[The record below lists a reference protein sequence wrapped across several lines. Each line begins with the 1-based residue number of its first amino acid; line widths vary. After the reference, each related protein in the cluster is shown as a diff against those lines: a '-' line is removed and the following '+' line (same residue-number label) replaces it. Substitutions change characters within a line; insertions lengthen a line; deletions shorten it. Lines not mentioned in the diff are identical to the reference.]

1 MATRAAYFSPS
12 EAQILME
19 AYEEVKDI
27 IKKKGNTAT
36 VIKQREKAWQSIAD
50 RLNAL
55 NMNGPKRTW
64 QQVKIKYKNILQ
76 NAVKKNT
83 HRQGTGGG
91 SPKADLTPAE
101 DMALELN
108 KGRPVLE
115 GIPGGK
121 ETSIGSSQDATRFI
135 QVSGSTV
142 FLLEPPAQAPD
153 DADPGEGPS
162 AAATAHDGDD
172 DEEET
177 ISLDSRRHE
186 DPDAIQWE
194 NQPGNISSQA
204 IRKLYGNHLR
214 RQIELADIDI
224 QYKKKKMENLALES
238 EIKKRTIRKL
248 DLEIKKL
255 ERELQEDDTADDH
268 LYERYRFSAD
278 GIRYLCRLLGPR
290 IKHRTARSHAL
301 SVEQMVCV
309 ALRFFAS
316 GAFLYSVGDAEQL
329 NKATICRT
337 IRSVCL
343 AIKALADVFISFP
356 GHRRLCDI
364 KEEFY
369 RIAGFPNVIGAV
381 DCTHIRIKAPSG
393 AHEADFVN
401 RKSFH
406 SINVQM
412 VCNADCVISNVVA
425 KWPGSVHDS
434 RIFRASEIYQC
445 LSQGEF
451 SGVLLGDR
459 GYGCQPFL
467 LTPFT
472 DPQEAQQAYNHAH
485 ARTRARVEMTF
496 GLLKARFHCL
506 HKLRVSPVRACD
518 ITVACAVLHN
528 VACLRKE
535 RAPRVPPAMDWDNP
549 AIFPDDD
556 SGRLLRDQYV
566 LNYFS

>member
-1 MATRAAYFSPS
+1 MNLQER
-12 EAQILME
+12 
-19 AYEEVKDI
+19 
-27 IKKKGNTAT
+27 GCRTA
-36 VIKQREKAWQSIAD
+36 E
-50 RLNAL
+50 
-55 NMNGPKRTW
+55 
-64 QQVKIKYKNILQ
+64 
-76 NAVKKNT
+76 
-83 HRQGTGGG
+83 QGHNL
-91 SPKADLTPAE
+91 PH
-101 DMALELN
+101 N
-108 KGRPVLE
+108 KE
-115 GIPGGK
+115 C
-121 ETSIGSSQDATRFI
+121 
-135 QVSGSTV
+135 VSGY
-142 FLLEPPAQAPD
+142 Q
-153 DADPGEGPS
+153 
-162 AAATAHDGDD
+162 
-172 DEEET
+172 
-177 ISLDSRRHE
+177 
-186 DPDAIQWE
+186 
-194 NQPGNISSQA
+194 
-204 IRKLYGNHLR
+204 
-214 RQIELADIDI
+214 
-224 QYKKKKMENLALES
+224 
-238 EIKKRTIRKL
+238 
-248 DLEIKKL
+248 
-255 ERELQEDDTADDH
+255 
-268 LYERYRFSAD
+268 
-278 GIRYLCRLLGPR
+278 
-290 IKHRTARSHAL
+290 
-301 SVEQMVCV
+301 
-309 ALRFFAS
+309 
-316 GAFLYSVGDAEQL
+316 
-329 NKATICRT
+329 
-337 IRSVCL
+337 
-343 AIKALADVFISFP
+343 ALADVFISFP

-535 RAPRVPPAMDWDNP
+535 RAPECHQPWTGTIRQSSLMTTVV
-549 AIFPDDD
+549 
-556 SGRLLRDQYV
+556 GC
-566 LNYFS
+566 

>member
-1 MATRAAYFSPS
+1 MACPFLGDVVDEEALVLRRAFRQ
-12 EAQILME
+12 ER
-19 AYEEVKDI
+19 VF
-27 IKKKGNTAT
+27 
-36 VIKQREKAWQSIAD
+36 RD
-50 RLNAL
+50 RL
-55 NMNGPKRTW
+55 
-64 QQVKIKYKNILQ
+64 
-76 NAVKKNT
+76 
-83 HRQGTGGG
+83 
-91 SPKADLTPAE
+91 
-101 DMALELN
+101 
-108 KGRPVLE
+108 
-115 GIPGGK
+115 
-121 ETSIGSSQDATRFI
+121 
-135 QVSGSTV
+135 
-142 FLLEPPAQAPD
+142 
-153 DADPGEGPS
+153 DP
-162 AAATAHDGDD
+162 
-172 DEEET
+172 
-177 ISLDSRRHE
+177 
-186 DPDAIQWE
+186 
-194 NQPGNISSQA
+194 
-204 IRKLYGNHLR
+204 
-214 RQIELADIDI
+214 LAFP
-224 QYKKKKMENLALES
+224 
-238 EIKKRTIRKL
+238 
-248 DLEIKKL
+248 
-255 ERELQEDDTADDH
+255 DDH

-309 ALRFFAS
+309 AFFAS

-329 NKATICRT
+329 NKATICHT

-369 RIAGFPNVIGAV
+369 RIAVKRIYKLQGNCFPNVIGAL

-406 SINVQM
+406 SINVQI

-434 RIFRASEIYQC
+434 RIFRASEIYQH
-445 LSQGEF
+445 LSQ
-451 SGVLLGDR
+451 
-459 GYGCQPFL
+459 
-467 LTPFT
+467 
-472 DPQEAQQAYNHAH
+472 
-485 ARTRARVEMTF
+485 VEMAF

-528 VACLRKE
+528 LACLRKE

-549 AIFPDDD
+549 AIFPDED

-566 LNYFS
+566 LN

>member
-278 GIRYLCRLLGPR
+278 GI
-290 IKHRTARSHAL
+290 
-301 SVEQMVCV
+301 
-309 ALRFFAS
+309 S

-369 RIAGFPNVIGAV
+369 RIAV

>member
-1 MATRAAYFSPS
+1 M
-12 EAQILME
+12 
-19 AYEEVKDI
+19 
-27 IKKKGNTAT
+27 
-36 VIKQREKAWQSIAD
+36 
-50 RLNAL
+50 
-55 NMNGPKRTW
+55 
-64 QQVKIKYKNILQ
+64 
-76 NAVKKNT
+76 
-83 HRQGTGGG
+83 
-91 SPKADLTPAE
+91 
-101 DMALELN
+101 
-108 KGRPVLE
+108 RP
-115 GIPGGK
+115 I
-121 ETSIGSSQDATRFI
+121 
-135 QVSGSTV
+135 
-142 FLLEPPAQAPD
+142 
-153 DADPGEGPS
+153 
-162 AAATAHDGDD
+162 
-172 DEEET
+172 
-177 ISLDSRRHE
+177 
-186 DPDAIQWE
+186 
-194 NQPGNISSQA
+194 
-204 IRKLYGNHLR
+204 
-214 RQIELADIDI
+214 
-224 QYKKKKMENLALES
+224 
-238 EIKKRTIRKL
+238 
-248 DLEIKKL
+248 
-255 ERELQEDDTADDH
+255 
-268 LYERYRFSAD
+268 
-278 GIRYLCRLLGPR
+278 
-290 IKHRTARSHAL
+290 
-301 SVEQMVCV
+301 
-309 ALRFFAS
+309 
-316 GAFLYSVGDAEQL
+316 
-329 NKATICRT
+329 
-337 IRSVCL
+337 
-343 AIKALADVFISFP
+343 
-356 GHRRLCDI
+356 
-364 KEEFY
+364 
-369 RIAGFPNVIGAV
+369 
-381 DCTHIRIKAPSG
+381 
-393 AHEADFVN
+393 FVN

>member
-1 MATRAAYFSPS
+1 MACPFLRDVVDEEALVLRRAFR
-12 EAQILME
+12 
-19 AYEEVKDI
+19 
-27 IKKKGNTAT
+27 
-36 VIKQREKAWQSIAD
+36 REKVFRD
-50 RLNAL
+50 RL
-55 NMNGPKRTW
+55 
-64 QQVKIKYKNILQ
+64 
-76 NAVKKNT
+76 
-83 HRQGTGGG
+83 
-91 SPKADLTPAE
+91 
-101 DMALELN
+101 
-108 KGRPVLE
+108 
-115 GIPGGK
+115 
-121 ETSIGSSQDATRFI
+121 
-135 QVSGSTV
+135 
-142 FLLEPPAQAPD
+142 
-153 DADPGEGPS
+153 DP
-162 AAATAHDGDD
+162 
-172 DEEET
+172 
-177 ISLDSRRHE
+177 
-186 DPDAIQWE
+186 
-194 NQPGNISSQA
+194 
-204 IRKLYGNHLR
+204 
-214 RQIELADIDI
+214 LAFP
-224 QYKKKKMENLALES
+224 
-238 EIKKRTIRKL
+238 
-248 DLEIKKL
+248 
-255 ERELQEDDTADDH
+255 DDH
-268 LYERYRFSAD
+268 LYERCRFSAD

-290 IKHRTARSHAL
+290 IKHRTAWSHAL

-356 GHRRLCDI
+356 GHRRLCDV

-381 DCTHIRIKAPSG
+381 DCTHIRIKRGHTQHPPLTIEGAAVERVSSTKFLGVHFSEDLSWTTNTASLAKKAQQRSSAPALPDSPT
-393 AHEADFVN
+393 AL
-401 RKSFH
+401 
-406 SINVQM
+406 SIRL
-412 VCNADCVISNVVA
+412 NVVA

-485 ARTRARVEMTF
+485 ARTRTRVEMTF

-506 HKLRVSPVRACD
+506 HKLRVNPVTACD

-528 VACLRKE
+528 VACLKKE
-535 RAPRVPPAMDWDNP
+535 RAPRVPPAMDWDNL

-556 SGRLLRDQYV
+556 SDAAIMQKCAHF
-566 LNYFS
+566 LNYLAVLRKPISKSHSKDLGGKS

>member
-1 MATRAAYFSPS
+1 M
-12 EAQILME
+12 
-19 AYEEVKDI
+19 
-27 IKKKGNTAT
+27 
-36 VIKQREKAWQSIAD
+36 
-50 RLNAL
+50 
-55 NMNGPKRTW
+55 
-64 QQVKIKYKNILQ
+64 
-76 NAVKKNT
+76 
-83 HRQGTGGG
+83 
-91 SPKADLTPAE
+91 
-101 DMALELN
+101 
-108 KGRPVLE
+108 
-115 GIPGGK
+115 
-121 ETSIGSSQDATRFI
+121 
-135 QVSGSTV
+135 
-142 FLLEPPAQAPD
+142 
-153 DADPGEGPS
+153 
-162 AAATAHDGDD
+162 
-172 DEEET
+172 
-177 ISLDSRRHE
+177 
-186 DPDAIQWE
+186 
-194 NQPGNISSQA
+194 
-204 IRKLYGNHLR
+204 
-214 RQIELADIDI
+214 
-224 QYKKKKMENLALES
+224 
-238 EIKKRTIRKL
+238 
-248 DLEIKKL
+248 
-255 ERELQEDDTADDH
+255 
-268 LYERYRFSAD
+268 
-278 GIRYLCRLLGPR
+278 
-290 IKHRTARSHAL
+290 
-301 SVEQMVCV
+301 
-309 ALRFFAS
+309 
-316 GAFLYSVGDAEQL
+316 GDAEQL

-356 GHRRLCDI
+356 GHRRLCDM
-364 KEEFY
+364 KGEFY
-369 RIAGFPNVIGAV
+369 RIAV

-485 ARTRARVEMTF
+485 ARTRARFEMTF

-506 HKLRVSPVRACD
+506 HKLRVNPVRACD